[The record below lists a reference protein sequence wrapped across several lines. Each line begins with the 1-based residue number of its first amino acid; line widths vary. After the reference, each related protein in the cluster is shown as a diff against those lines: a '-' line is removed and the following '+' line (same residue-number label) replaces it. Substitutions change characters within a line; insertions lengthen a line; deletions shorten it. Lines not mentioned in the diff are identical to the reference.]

1 MTTNRYAVD
10 TRLASSSFLGTA
22 QAVTRIRR
30 GIKFGTVSIK
40 SIVTMTGADRLDTL
54 AGQIYGN
61 SRYWWVLAAAS
72 DIGWGLQ
79 LPPGTLVYVPD
90 LQEALQA

>member
-1 MTTNRYAVD
+1 MQSRYASD
-10 TRLASSSFLGTA
+10 PRLAGQTMLGTA
-22 QAVTRIRR
+22 TKLTRLR
-30 GIKFGTVSIK
+30 SAIK
-40 SIVTMTGADRLDTL
+40 SGSVPIRTVLTLTGVDRLDTL

-79 LPPGTLVYVPD
+79 LPPGTLIYVPD
-90 LQEALQA
+90 LEQALSA

>member
-1 MTTNRYAVD
+1 MISRYQSDMRAGGGVMMSSAQKV
-10 TRLASSSFLGTA
+10 TRLRLA
-22 QAVTRIRR
+22 
-30 GIKFGTVSIK
+30 IK
-40 SIVTMTGADRLDTL
+40 SGIVKIESVLTMTGVERLDTL

-79 LPPGTLVYVPD
+79 LPPGTLIFIPN
-90 LQEALQA
+90 LQDALSV